1 MAAYPWIER
10 SRPTECAMTI
20 LSFLNDARHESRPR
34 RFAGWAV
41 AVLLPLVAAAPASAQ
56 GLTVPGPWGAIVD
69 HDKPL
74 EFGSDAERATYL
86 RRLAMRAISAHFRS
100 VEAVVTYGAKAA
112 PGETANDARALVD
125 EATALSFLFAQR
137 TPAAAGKPGAREE
150 IWLQPEKFARHVEG
164 FRAATAKLAT
174 SIGSGSGVS
183 DALVAVRHECLA
195 CHQSY
200 RQTSAAR

>member
-1 MAAYPWIER
+1 MTAVSSSNDYRSNTRLRRLLAGLAA
-10 SRPTECAMTI
+10 
-20 LSFLNDARHESRPR
+20 
-34 RFAGWAV
+34 AV
-41 AVLLPLVAAAPASAQ
+41 VLPLAAVAPASAQ
-56 GLTVPGPWGAIVD
+56 GVTVPGPWGALVD

-112 PGETANDARALVD
+112 PGQTANDARALVD
-125 EATALSFLFAQR
+125 EATALSFLFAER

-164 FRAATAKLAT
+164 FRAATAKLA
-174 SIGSGSGVS
+174 SSVASQSGVAE
-183 DALVAVRHECLA
+183 ALVGVRHECLA

-200 RQTSAAR
+200 RQTAAAR

>member
-1 MAAYPWIER
+1 MTAVSSSNDYR
-10 SRPTECAMTI
+10 S
-20 LSFLNDARHESRPR
+20 NARLR
-34 RFAGWAV
+34 RLLAGWAIAV
-41 AVLLPLVAAAPASAQ
+41 ALPLAAAAPASAQ
-56 GLTVPGPWGAIVD
+56 GVTVPGPWGALVD

-100 VEAVVTYGAKAA
+100 VEAVVSYGAKAA
-112 PGETANDARALVD
+112 PGQSANDARALVD
-125 EATALSFLFAQR
+125 EAAALASLFAEH

-164 FRAATAKLAT
+164 FRVATAKLA
-174 SIGSGSGVS
+174 SSVASQSGVAE
-183 DALVAVRHECLA
+183 ALVGVRHECLA

-200 RQTSAAR
+200 RQTAAAR

>member
-1 MAAYPWIER
+1 MTAVSSSNDYRSNTRLRRLLAGLAA
-10 SRPTECAMTI
+10 
-20 LSFLNDARHESRPR
+20 
-34 RFAGWAV
+34 AV
-41 AVLLPLVAAAPASAQ
+41 VLPLAAVAPASAQ
-56 GLTVPGPWGAIVD
+56 GVTVPGPWGALVD

-112 PGETANDARALVD
+112 PGQTANDARALVD
-125 EATALSFLFAQR
+125 EAAALASLFAER

-150 IWLQPEKFARHVEG
+150 IWLEPEKFARHVEG
-164 FRAATAKLAT
+164 FRAATAKLA
-174 SIGSGSGVS
+174 SSVASQSGVAE
-183 DALVAVRHECLA
+183 ALVGVRHECLA

-200 RQTSAAR
+200 RQTAAAR

>member
-1 MAAYPWIER
+1 
-10 SRPTECAMTI
+10 MTTI
-20 LSFLNDARHESRPR
+20 PSSNDARREIHPR
-34 RFAGWAV
+34 RLLAGWA
-41 AVLLPLVAAAPASAQ
+41 AAMLLTLAAAAPASAQ
-56 GLTVPGPWGAIVD
+56 GVTVPGPWGAIVD

-112 PGETANDARALVD
+112 PGQTANDARALVD
-125 EATALSFLFAQR
+125 EAAALGSLFADR

-164 FRAATAKLAT
+164 FRVATAKLA
-174 SIGSGSGVS
+174 SSVASQSGVAE
-183 DALVAVRHECLA
+183 ALVGVRHECLA

-200 RQTSAAR
+200 RQTAAAR

>member
-1 MAAYPWIER
+1 MTAVSSSNDYR
-10 SRPTECAMTI
+10 S
-20 LSFLNDARHESRPR
+20 NARLR
-34 RFAGWAV
+34 RLLAGWAIAV
-41 AVLLPLVAAAPASAQ
+41 ALPLAAAAPASAQ
-56 GLTVPGPWGAIVD
+56 GVTVPGPWGALVD

-100 VEAVVTYGAKAA
+100 VEAVVSYGAKAA
-112 PGETANDARALVD
+112 PGQSANDARALVD
-125 EATALSFLFAQR
+125 EAAALASLFAGR

-164 FRAATAKLAT
+164 FRVATAKLA
-174 SIGSGSGVS
+174 SSVASQSGVAE
-183 DALVAVRHECLA
+183 ALVGVRHECLA

-200 RQTSAAR
+200 RQTAAAR

>member
-1 MAAYPWIER
+1 MTNSSLFNDRKCRRLFMALAA
-10 SRPTECAMTI
+10 T
-20 LSFLNDARHESRPR
+20 L
-34 RFAGWAV
+34 V
-41 AVLLPLVAAAPASAQ
+41 LPLLAAAPAAAQ
-56 GLTVPGPWGAIVD
+56 GLTVPGPWGPIVD

-112 PGETANDARALVD
+112 PGATANDARALVD
-125 EATALSFLFAQR
+125 EATALAFLFAER

-164 FRAATAKLAT
+164 FRAATAKLA
-174 SIGSGSGVS
+174 SSVASGSGVAE
-183 DALVAVRHECLA
+183 ALVGVRHECLA

-200 RQTSAAR
+200 RQTAAAR

>member
-1 MAAYPWIER
+1 
-10 SRPTECAMTI
+10 MTT
-20 LSFLNDARHESRPR
+20 LSSSNDARREFHSRR
-34 RFAGWAV
+34 LLAGWVA
-41 AVLLPLVAAAPASAQ
+41 AVLLPLAAAASASAQ
-56 GLTVPGPWGAIVD
+56 GVTVPGPWGAIVD

-125 EATALSFLFAQR
+125 EAAALSFLFAER
-137 TPAAAGKPGAREE
+137 TPSAAGKPGAREE
-150 IWLQPEKFARHVEG
+150 IWLQPDKFARHVEG
-164 FRAATAKLAT
+164 FRVATAKLAAT
-174 SIGSGSGVS
+174 IASGSGVA
-183 DALVAVRHECLA
+183 DALVGVRHECLA

-200 RQTSAAR
+200 RQTAAAR

>member
-1 MAAYPWIER
+1 MTAVSSSNDYR
-10 SRPTECAMTI
+10 SETR
-20 LSFLNDARHESRPR
+20 LR
-34 RFAGWAV
+34 RLLAGWAA
-41 AVLLPLVAAAPASAQ
+41 AVLLSLAAVAPASAQ
-56 GLTVPGPWGAIVD
+56 GVTVPGPWGPIVD

-112 PGETANDARALVD
+112 PGETGNDARALVD
-125 EATALSFLFAQR
+125 EAAALSFLFAER
-137 TPAAAGKPGAREE
+137 TPAATGKPGAREE

-164 FRAATAKLAT
+164 FRVATAKLA
-174 SIGSGSGVS
+174 SSVASQSGVAE
-183 DALVAVRHECLA
+183 ALVGVRHECLA

-200 RQTSAAR
+200 RQTAAAR

>member
-1 MAAYPWIER
+1 
-10 SRPTECAMTI
+10 MTTI
-20 LSFLNDARHESRPR
+20 PSSNDARREFHPR
-34 RFAGWAV
+34 RLLAGWA
-41 AVLLPLVAAAPASAQ
+41 AAMLLTLAAAAPASAQ
-56 GLTVPGPWGAIVD
+56 GVTVPGPWGAIVD

-112 PGETANDARALVD
+112 PGQTANDARALVD
-125 EATALSFLFAQR
+125 EAAALGSLFADR

-164 FRAATAKLAT
+164 FRVATAKLA
-174 SIGSGSGVS
+174 SSVASQSGVAE
-183 DALVAVRHECLA
+183 ALVGVRHECLA

-200 RQTSAAR
+200 RQTAAAR

>member
-1 MAAYPWIER
+1 
-10 SRPTECAMTI
+10 MTT
-20 LSFLNDARHESRPR
+20 LSCSNDARRKFNLR
-34 RFAGWAV
+34 RLLAGWV
-41 AVLLPLVAAAPASAQ
+41 AAALLPLAVAPSASAQ
-56 GLTVPGPWGAIVD
+56 GVTVPGPWGAIVD

-125 EATALSFLFAQR
+125 KAAALSFLFAER

-164 FRAATAKLAT
+164 FRAATAKLA
-174 SIGSGSGVS
+174 SSVASQSGGAE
-183 DALVAVRHECLA
+183 ALVGVRHECLA

-200 RQTSAAR
+200 RQTAAAR

>member
-1 MAAYPWIER
+1 
-10 SRPTECAMTI
+10 MTI
-20 LSFLNDARHESRPR
+20 VSSSNDTRREFHPR
-34 RFAGWAV
+34 RLLAGWV
-41 AVLLPLVAAAPASAQ
+41 AAALLPLAAVAPASAQ
-56 GLTVPGPWGAIVD
+56 GVTVPGPWGAIVD

-100 VEAVVTYGAKAA
+100 VEAVVTYGAQAA

-125 EATALSFLFAQR
+125 EAAALSFLFAER

-164 FRAATAKLAT
+164 FRVATAKLAAT
-174 SIGSGSGVS
+174 IASGSGVA
-183 DALVAVRHECLA
+183 DALVGVRHECLA